1 MIENISSLH
10 FKGKRFKYRRYMS
23 YTPDQTDAKILSLLQ
38 ANSNRTH
45 KSIAIELGMTTT
57 PIFERIKRLE
67 REGFIDKYMAIVNKR
82 KLGYKQT
89 VFIGITLKG
98 HTRNYLD
105 RFVKI
110 VATFEEVLECHRISG
125 SYDYLL
131 KVVVKDVEA
140 YETFIL
146 TKLTMISDLGSVQSM
161 IVLSTSK
168 EGEAVN
174 IKL

>member
-1 MIENISSLH
+1 
-10 FKGKRFKYRRYMS
+10 MS
-23 YTPDQTDAKILSLLQ
+23 YKPDETDAKILSLLQ
-38 ANSNRTH
+38 ENSNRTH
-45 KSIAIELGMTTT
+45 KSIAEALEMTTT

-67 REGFIDKYMAIVNKR
+67 REGFINKYMAIVNKR

-110 VATFEEVLECHRISG
+110 VADFEEVLECHRISG

-168 EGEAVN
+168 EGEAVR
-174 IKL
+174 IKI

>member
-1 MIENISSLH
+1 
-10 FKGKRFKYRRYMS
+10 MS
-23 YTPDQTDAKILSLLQ
+23 YTPDQTDAKILQILQ

-45 KSIAIELGMTTT
+45 KSIAEELGMTTT

-110 VATFEEVLECHRISG
+110 VADFEEVLECHRISG

-174 IKL
+174 VKL

>member
-1 MIENISSLH
+1 
-10 FKGKRFKYRRYMS
+10 MS
-23 YTPDQTDAKILSLLQ
+23 YSPDKTDIKILNILQ
-38 ANSNRTH
+38 RDSSGTH
-45 KSIAIELGMTTT
+45 KSIAQELGMTTT
-57 PIFERIKRLE
+57 PVFERIKRLE
-67 REGFIDKYMAIVNKR
+67 REGIIDKYMAIVNKR

-89 VFIGITLKG
+89 IFIGITLKG

-110 VATFEEVLECHRISG
+110 IDGFDEVMECHRVSG

-140 YETFIL
+140 YERFIL
-146 TKLTMISDLGSVQSM
+146 TKLTLISDLGSVQSL

-168 EGEAVN
+168 EN
-174 IKL
+174 TPLKIQPNL

>member
-1 MIENISSLH
+1 MP
-10 FKGKRFKYRRYMS
+10 
-23 YTPDQTDAKILSLLQ
+23 YTPDQTDAKILGLLQ

-45 KSIAIELGMTTT
+45 KSIAEELGMTTT

-110 VATFEEVLECHRISG
+110 VADFEEVLECHRISG

-168 EGEAVN
+168 EGEAIDVR
-174 IKL
+174 L

>member
-1 MIENISSLH
+1 MP
-10 FKGKRFKYRRYMS
+10 
-23 YTPDQTDAKILSLLQ
+23 YTPDQTDAKILQILQ

-45 KSIAIELGMTTT
+45 KSIAEELGMTTT

-110 VATFEEVLECHRISG
+110 VADFEEVLECHRISG

>member
-1 MIENISSLH
+1 MP
-10 FKGKRFKYRRYMS
+10 

-45 KSIAIELGMTTT
+45 KSIATELGMTTT

-110 VATFEEVLECHRISG
+110 VADFEEVLECHRISG